1 MKNKKIFWLVALL
14 AGVMVMASFTH
25 IANAMNGVV
34 PRDERESVKYQ
45 LATQSPLQSA
55 APTLQGTETQVFRE
69 MPPVGNNALLV
80 FGASVLVL
88 IIIGGVLLSSRLKS
102 KH

>member
-1 MKNKKIFWLVALL
+1 MKNKHSHWLVALL
-14 AGVMVMASFTH
+14 VGIMVLGSFTR
-25 IANAMNGVV
+25 IANAMNTEVIG
-34 PRDERESVKYQ
+34 EEKEFEKYQ
-45 LATQSPLQSA
+45 LATQSLVQSA
-55 APTLQGTETQVFRE
+55 APTLQATEAPESRE

-80 FGASVLVL
+80 FGASVLVM